1 MAKNFTIEDDGTGK
15 FVLVDGDTGQRTT
28 YATRREAEEAKTH
41 LTSQS
46 QVGGQRSGQ
55 RPNPDQD
62 QGGNR

>member
-1 MAKNFTIEDDGTGK
+1 MPNFTIEDDGTGK
-15 FVLVDGDTGQRTT
+15 FVLIDSDSGQRTT

-41 LTSQS
+41 LSSQA
-46 QVGGQRSGQ
+46 GGQRSGQ